1 MTAQEDSSSD
11 NVPSPILDKD
21 PSAHIEQ
28 IHTNEKVPGH
38 PGYYEKDG
46 LRTYG
51 DDEDHDHEPP
61 MTIHRALS
69 LVAMAF
75 LWTGSQIPVYI
86 LGGVPPYIYADIGGV
101 DRWIWFVLA
110 YLLALAAICPFVGSI
125 SDLIGRRWVALGG
138 SGLLII
144 AMIICGTAHSMGIF
158 IMGMTFSGIGAG
170 ICELTSLAVT
180 SELAPTR
187 KRGKYVS
194 ILVFTIIPF
203 CPSVLWGQLIAS
215 HAGWRYCTLLC
226 GLWAC
231 VGFVGTLIFYFPP
244 PRPNSRGLTKKE
256 IIGEIDFVGGFL
268 SVTGMIL
275 FLAGLQWGGY
285 QYPWHSAH
293 VLAPLIIGGFFLL
306 IAFPIWEIKFAKFP
320 MFPSRM
326 KKEARILTLT
336 LIITAI
342 SGANFFS
349 VIMFWPTQAFNVY
362 GHDPVGVGIRGI
374 PIGFSILT
382 GACVVLWLLSVFRGH
397 NRELMIL
404 SSVLMTAGCGA
415 LAVATRDNL
424 STLWG
429 LLILAG
435 LGIGGIV
442 VPASIITTII
452 CPDDIIATVAA
463 LTLSIRVI
471 GGCIGYTVYYNVFL
485 NKFVPNATKYIGGT
499 MALELGI
506 TNVTYIGAAIEYTA
520 ASLLPLLK
528 TIPGIAGNDTAYE
541 MVVVAGQV
549 AYAESYKYVYLT
561 SIAFGCIAILAS
573 IFLGNIDK
581 YMDDHVAVVMH

>member
-1 MTAQEDSSSD
+1 
-11 NVPSPILDKD
+11 
-21 PSAHIEQ
+21 
-28 IHTNEKVPGH
+28 
-38 PGYYEKDG
+38 
-46 LRTYG
+46 
-51 DDEDHDHEPP
+51 
-61 MTIHRALS
+61 
-69 LVAMAF
+69 
-75 LWTGSQIPVYI
+75 
-86 LGGVPPYIYADIGGV
+86 
-101 DRWIWFVLA
+101 
-110 YLLALAAICPFVGSI
+110 
-125 SDLIGRRWVALGG
+125 
-138 SGLLII
+138 
-144 AMIICGTAHSMGIF
+144 
-158 IMGMTFSGIGAG
+158 MTFSGVGAG

-203 CPSVLWGQLIAS
+203 CPSVLWAQLIAS
-215 HAGWRYCTLLC
+215 YAGWRWCTLLC
-226 GLWAC
+226 GLWAV
-231 VGFVGTLIFYFPP
+231 VGFVGTLFFYFPP
-244 PRPNSRGLTKKE
+244 PRPNSRGLTRKE
-256 IIGEIDFVGGFL
+256 IIGEIDFVGGAL
-268 SVTGMIL
+268 SIVGMIL

-285 QYPWHSAH
+285 QYKWSSAH
-293 VLAPLIIGGFFLL
+293 VLAPLILGAILL
-306 IAFPIWEIKFAKFP
+306 FIAFPIWETKFAKFP

-374 PIGFSILT
+374 PIGFSILA
-382 GACVVLWLLSVFRGH
+382 GACIVLWLLSVFRGH
-397 NRELMIL
+397 NRELMIF

-415 LAVATRDNL
+415 LGCATRFNL

-429 LLILAG
+429 LLILGG

-442 VPASIITTII
+442 VPASIMTTII

-471 GGCIGYTVYYNVFL
+471 GGCIGYTVYYNVFV

-506 TNVTYIGAAIEYTA
+506 TNTTYITEAIELTA
-520 ASLLPLLK
+520 ASLLEGIK
-528 TIPGIAGNDTAYE
+528 EIPGIAGNETAYE
-541 MVVVAGQV
+541 MVVLAGQI

-561 SIAFGCIAILAS
+561 SIAFGGIAILSS
-573 IFLGNIDK
+573 IFLGNINK

>member
-1 MTAQEDSSSD
+1 MAVHDDSSSETP
-11 NVPSPILDKD
+11 PSPVIDKEIT
-21 PSAHIEQ
+21 AHIEQ
-28 IHTNEKVPGH
+28 VHTNERVPGH

-61 MTIHRALS
+61 MTAGRALS

-86 LGGVPPYIYADIGGV
+86 LGGIPPYIYSDIGGV

-110 YLLALAAICPFVGSI
+110 YLLALAAMCPFVGSI
-125 SDLIGRRWVALGG
+125 SDLIGRRYVALGG
-138 SGLLII
+138 SALLVI
-144 AMIICGTAHSMGIF
+144 AMIICGTAKTMETF
-158 IMGMTFSGIGAG
+158 IVGMTFSGVGAG

-180 SELAPTR
+180 AELAPTR
-187 KRGKYVS
+187 KRGQYVAV
-194 ILVFTIIPF
+194 LVFTIVPF
-203 CPSVLWGQLIAS
+203 CPSVLWGQLIAA
-215 HAGWRYCTLLC
+215 HAGWRYCTLFC

-231 VGFVGTLIFYFPP
+231 VGFLGTLFFYFPP
-244 PRPNSRGLTKKE
+244 PRPNSRGLSRKE
-256 IIGEIDFVGGFL
+256 IIAEIDFVGGGL
-268 SVTGMIL
+268 SICGMIL
-275 FLAGLQWGGY
+275 FLVGLQWGGY
-285 QYPWHSAH
+285 QYPWSSAH
-293 VLAPLIIGGFFLL
+293 VLAPLLIGAFMLFV
-306 IAFPIWEIKFAKFP
+306 AFPFWEIKYAKFP

-374 PIGFSILT
+374 PIGFSILA
-382 GACVVLWLLSVFRGH
+382 GACIVLWLLSVFRGH
-397 NRELMIL
+397 NRELMII

-415 LAVATRDNL
+415 LAVARRDNL
-424 STLWG
+424 NTLWG
-429 LLILAG
+429 LLVLGG

-471 GGCIGYTVYYNVFL
+471 GGCIGYTVYYNVFI

-499 MALELGI
+499 MVAELGI
-506 TNVTYIGAAIEYTA
+506 TNTSYIAEAIGYTG

-528 TIPGIAGNDTAYE
+528 TIPGIAGNETAYE

-561 SIAFGCIAILAS
+561 SIAFGCISILAS
-573 IFLGNIDK
+573 VFLGNIDQ